1 MLQLRDDS
9 LLKQWLTDHTQG
21 KRFGCHRTHGENSC
35 YDYAKQKC
43 ETHTDVPCAFVPS
56 DPWQGKSRTELW
68 QAVVKLMPDNLVL
81 QTYRDILK
89 QDVLAAL
96 KPAAD
101 KGDMNA
107 IRKQLMEQNS
117 LRVDFTKL

>member
-1 MLQLRDDS
+1 MIS
-9 LLKQWLTDHTQG
+9 
-21 KRFGCHRTHGENSC
+21 HRTNGENSC
-35 YDYAKQKC
+35 YNYAQQKS
-43 ETHTDVPCAFVPS
+43 EAQTDVPCAFVPL
-56 DPWQGKSRTELW
+56 DPWKGKSRAELW